1 MTTCGHEHE
10 DGAYVLGALSPEDRV
25 AFERHLPG
33 CPECAQSVRELAGLP
48 GLLARVPIEILDP
61 EKLPMPVPD
70 TLLPALV
77 RRVRRSQRR
86 RTWIT
91 AGLVAAAAAIAI
103 GAVGVSDALRR
114 RRLAAARR
122 SAPRQVAHAQPGP
135 TTAAPVQMTPVG
147 AEPIS
152 GWLSL
157 TQVGWGTRLDL
168 TCSYAQESECLPGP
182 EVVDVHDVRAAPP
195 TAAPSGSRPGRRC
208 PARRCGSRR
217 RQPPMSTTSPTSKS
231 ARPRR
236 HRPRARLTQPRLRGF
251 EQALARLLNHPR
263 RDRWLRSSR
272 WRASRTLAT

>member
-86 RTWIT
+86 RTWVT
-91 AGLVAAAAAIAI
+91 GGLVAAAAAIAI
-103 GAVGVSDALRR
+103 GAVGVSTLGDDDDA
-114 RRLAAARR
+114 RLPARTDGR
-122 SAPRQVAHAQPGP
+122 PRYTPTPTPTPTPTTAP
-135 TTAAPVQMTPVG
+135 TTAAPVLMTPVG
-147 AEPIS
+147 NEPIS

-168 TCSYAQESECLPGP
+168 ECSYADQSHDYQDPTWSTYTMYVHTKDGGTERVASWKAVPGKTMRS
-182 EVVDVHDVRAAPP
+182 RAPPPPTSTTSPMSRSAPP
-195 TAAPSGSRPGRRC
+195 TARPSSSSVERHPRPGLSAPTAP
-208 PARRCGSRR
+208 PA
-217 RQPPMSTTSPTSKS
+217 
-231 ARPRR
+231 
-236 HRPRARLTQPRLRGF
+236 LYLV
-251 EQALARLLNHPR
+251 
-263 RDRWLRSSR
+263 
-272 WRASRTLAT
+272 